1 MYARLL
7 THRLANRYV
16 IAADSL
22 YPSTT
27 MRTITDVRQRDR
39 LEAARERKRLRR
51 YNRERLVRNAP
62 LLATSGTVI
71 AIAFWMALTR

>member
-1 MYARLL
+1 
-7 THRLANRYV
+7 
-16 IAADSL
+16 
-22 YPSTT
+22 